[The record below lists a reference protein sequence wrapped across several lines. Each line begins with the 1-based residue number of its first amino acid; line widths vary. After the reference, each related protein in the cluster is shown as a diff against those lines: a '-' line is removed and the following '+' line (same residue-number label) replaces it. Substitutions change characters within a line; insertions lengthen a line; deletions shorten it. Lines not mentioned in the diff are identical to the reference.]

1 MNCRSLSHTDN
12 RAPQQIYAIFTHDRH
27 SWQPVNCIWSL
38 QQLSVWQN
46 PLHNH
51 ILEIYS
57 DIAKHDCI
65 YILYS
70 SYPRMYLSYP
80 SSALITYKNTHF
92 PDSDMPCLLHDS
104 RTISS
109 HLNDT
114 ALWLCLWQQ
123 PSASLNIKNP
133 GTERQA
139 FCSLYKHIED
149 MNHQCECVA
158 PY

>member
-12 RAPQQIYAIFTHDRH
+12 RALQQIYAIFTHDRH
-27 SWQPVNCIWSL
+27 SWQPVNSIWSL

-51 ILEIYS
+51 ILEVYS

-80 SSALITYKNTHF
+80 SSTLITYKNTHF
-92 PDSDMPCLLHDS
+92 SDSDMPCLLHDS

-133 GTERQA
+133 STERQA
-139 FCSLYKHIED
+139 FCSLYKQIENI
-149 MNHQCECVA
+149 NHQFV

>member
-12 RAPQQIYAIFTHDRH
+12 RALQQIYTIFTHDWH
-27 SWQPVNCIWSL
+27 SWQPVNSIWSL

-51 ILEIYS
+51 ILEVYS
-57 DIAKHDCI
+57 DIAKYDCI

-80 SSALITYKNTHF
+80 SSTLITYKNTHF
-92 PDSDMPCLLHDS
+92 PNSDMPCLLHDS

-133 GTERQA
+133 STERQA
-139 FCSLYKHIED
+139 FCSLYKQIED
-149 MNHQCECVA
+149 INHQFV